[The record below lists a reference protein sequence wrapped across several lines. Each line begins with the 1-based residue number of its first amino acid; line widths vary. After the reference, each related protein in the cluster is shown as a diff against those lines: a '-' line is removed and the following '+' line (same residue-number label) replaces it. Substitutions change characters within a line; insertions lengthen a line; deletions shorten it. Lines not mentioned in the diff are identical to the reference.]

1 MGLIGVDDSSDEEL
15 GSESPLDEIAP
26 LSSHLHDPQS
36 SSSSIRLHER
46 ERHDS
51 ATRSDIS

>member
-1 MGLIGVDDSSDEEL
+1 MDDSSDEEL
-15 GSESPLDEIAP
+15 GSESPLDEIP
-26 LSSHLHDPQS
+26 PMSSHIHDTPS

-46 ERHDS
+46 ERRDS